1 MSTLSD
7 ILIAVNSYTDLEA
20 AEPTGTDL
28 TTRTS
33 YANQAVKDAASLFNF
48 PQFTTPYDVYAT
60 GATISLPSTF
70 RELEGFPK
78 WVTNGALTDIAVI
91 KPSEVSQTKETRY
104 AYVLGNPS
112 GGYNLI
118 LSGISGAT
126 VSILH
131 QKYPNG
137 FTTLTSICEL
147 PDPEYVKS
155 KVISYVLQSRN
166 DDRFL
171 VAERD
176 AQTRLANMVG
186 REFYVHGGT
195 NVVPVATSFVIGE

>member
-20 AEPTGTDL
+20 TLPTGTDL
-28 TTRTS
+28 TTRTN
-33 YANQAVKDAASLFNF
+33 YANQAVRDACSLYNF
-48 PQFTTPYDVYAT
+48 PQMSTQYSVYAT
-60 GATISLPSTF
+60 GATVSMPSDF

-78 WVTNGALTDIAVI
+78 FTYGGVRTDIPVF
-91 KPSEVSQTKETRY
+91 KPDYISSEPFSS
-104 AYVLGNPS
+104 YVLGNPLT
-112 GGYNLI
+112 GYSLI

-126 VSILH
+126 VSLGY
-131 QKYPNG
+131 QRYPTG
-137 FTTLTSICEL
+137 FSTLTSVCEL

-171 VAERD
+171 VVERD

-195 NVVPVATSFVIGE
+195 NTVPVATQFVIGE

>member
-1 MSTLSD
+1 MTLSD

-20 AEPTGTDL
+20 TLPTGTDL

-33 YANQAVKDAASLFNF
+33 YANQAVRDAASLFNF
-48 PQFTTPYDVYAT
+48 PQLSTTYDVYAT

-78 WVTNGALTDIAVI
+78 WVTNGALTDIAII
-91 KPSEVSQTKETRY
+91 KPSEVSSTNETRY

-112 GGYNLI
+112 AGYNLI
-118 LSGISGAT
+118 LNGISGAT
-126 VSILH
+126 ISILH
-131 QKYPNG
+131 QRYPTG
-137 FTTLTSICEL
+137 FSTLTDICEL
-147 PDPEYVKS
+147 PDPEYVKQ

-166 DDRFL
+166 DDRFM
-171 VAERD
+171 VAESD
-176 AQTRLANMVG
+176 ANTRLANMVG
-186 REFYVHGGT
+186 RDSYIHGGI